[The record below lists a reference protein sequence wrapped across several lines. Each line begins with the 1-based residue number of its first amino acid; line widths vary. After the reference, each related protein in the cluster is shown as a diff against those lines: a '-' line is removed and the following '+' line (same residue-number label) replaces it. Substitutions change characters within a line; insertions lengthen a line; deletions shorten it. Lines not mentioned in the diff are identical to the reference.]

1 MQIAKHKAGIIKE
14 NSDTVIVK
22 QGDIMNVFEEECK
35 LKKSKLHVIEK
46 EDIKN
51 YKFDKELQKFNFKS
65 YKDVEINL
73 KGKAQIYNA
82 GEVLEVIDILKNN
95 GYKINDDAIYKGLKT
110 VVHKARLEVLSKN
123 PLIIFDGG
131 HNENAIKN
139 LKENINTYYNNN
151 KKAYIISILKTKD
164 YKAIIKNI
172 CQDKDAIYF
181 FTSGNDKKRYVSKE
195 NLYKEAIKYLDKD
208 NIFKKD
214 LVEALNICKQ
224 EYKDRTILIVG
235 SFYVYKTIIENL

>member
-73 KGKAQIYNA
+73 KDKA
-82 GEVLEVIDILKNN
+82 
-95 GYKINDDAIYKGLKT
+95 
-110 VVHKARLEVLSKN
+110 
-123 PLIIFDGG
+123 
-131 HNENAIKN
+131 
-139 LKENINTYYNNN
+139 
-151 KKAYIISILKTKD
+151 
-164 YKAIIKNI
+164 
-172 CQDKDAIYF
+172 
-181 FTSGNDKKRYVSKE
+181 
-195 NLYKEAIKYLDKD
+195 
-208 NIFKKD
+208 
-214 LVEALNICKQ
+214 
-224 EYKDRTILIVG
+224 
-235 SFYVYKTIIENL
+235 